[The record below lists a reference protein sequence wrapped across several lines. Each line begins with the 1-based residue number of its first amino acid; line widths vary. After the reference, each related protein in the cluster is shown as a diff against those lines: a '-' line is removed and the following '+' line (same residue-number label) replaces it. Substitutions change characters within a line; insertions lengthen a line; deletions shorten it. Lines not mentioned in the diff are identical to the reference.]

1 MRPGICTGL
10 YNRRRLDEE
19 LERDLRRA
27 ERTGEPLSLLI
38 LDLDHFKQFNDISGH
53 VDGDRLLKEV
63 ASRWTA
69 ELRRGDVL
77 ARFGGEEFVVLMP
90 ACPIDRAVQVADR
103 LRALTPGRQT
113 ASAGAAH

>member
-1 MRPGICTGL
+1 
-10 YNRRRLDEE
+10 
-19 LERDLRRA
+19 
-27 ERTGEPLSLLI
+27 
-38 LDLDHFKQFNDISGH
+38 
-53 VDGDRLLKEV
+53 
-63 ASRWTA
+63 
-69 ELRRGDVL
+69 VL

>member
-1 MRPGICTGL
+1 
-10 YNRRRLDEE
+10 
-19 LERDLRRA
+19 
-27 ERTGEPLSLLI
+27 
-38 LDLDHFKQFNDISGH
+38 
-53 VDGDRLLKEV
+53 VV

-113 ASAGAAH
+113 ASAGAAHWDGQENALGLIARADAALYQAKMTGRDRTVVAAVPAPVLGRAARTGG